1 MVAWQADGSVPSVAV
16 IGASNNPRKYGNKA
30 VRAYLRQGWTVYP
43 VNPQAVGQ
51 AETIEGLPTY
61 PNIEAIPEKVDRA
74 ALYVPPSVGRT
85 LLGGIARKGIA
96 ELFVNPGA
104 ESDELL
110 AEAERLGLPVIQACS
125 IVDIGERP

>member
-1 MVAWQADGSVPSVAV
+1 MLSVAV

-43 VNPQAVGQ
+43 VNPQEAEQ
-51 AETIEGLPTY
+51 ATPIEGIAPY
-61 PNIEAIPEKVDRA
+61 PNIEAIPAKVDRA
-74 ALYVPPSVGRT
+74 ALYVPPSVGQT
-85 LLGGIARKGIA
+85 LLAGIARKGIS

-110 AEAERLGLPVIQACS
+110 AEAERLGLSVVQACA